1 MDTFEVVFSEEYS
14 ENIYI
19 QYDSE
24 YIMDN
29 LGKNSSDARFKFESY
44 MEKAQEGQIYI
55 VLSTQK
61 GLEMIMSTENA
72 FSVSFENDGQIN
84 MDNYMF
90 FLGKQNATSYIIE
103 IGDSIILNG
112 IHNDLLQSI
121 KDYAYNEYLKKF
133 KKEPHNISI
142 KLSSESAKNVITNHK
157 PDEDVKR
164 YFFVLDYK
172 PKFLNEKMT
181 ELKKEF
187 MKLNP
192 DCNLDFEFDQTKLPK
207 MSSESFFHKIEE
219 KIQKQAEEIQ
229 QIEDELEDELEEIN
243 LQEDEEEIDEE
254 FKYYETLFS
263 ELNTKTSY
271 DEDEEQGEEEQG
283 EEEQE

>member
-55 VLSTQK
+55 VLSTPK
-61 GLEMIMSTENA
+61 GLDMIMSTENA

-90 FLGKQNATSYIIE
+90 FLDKQNATSYIIE

-121 KDYAYNEYLKKF
+121 QDYAYHEYLKKF

-192 DCNLDFEFDQTKLPK
+192 DFNLDFEFDQTKLPK
-207 MSSESFFHKIEE
+207 MSSEAFFHKIKE
-219 KIQKQAEEIQ
+219 KIQKQAEEIEQ
-229 QIEDELEDELEEIN
+229 LEQELEEELEEIV
-243 LQEDEEEIDEE
+243 LQEEEEDIDEE

-271 DEDEEQGEEEQG
+271 EEEEEEQG
-283 EEEQE
+283 EEELE